1 MNLLISIKP
10 EFVKKILSGE
20 KKYEFRRTIFRQKVD
35 KIYIYSTAPDKLI
48 VGYFDFEEIIEDTP
62 SNLWDKF
69 NKCGGIS
76 KESFFDYY
84 EGKEIGYAI
93 KIGKLH
99 IFPKPIDV
107 SSLENFRAPQSF
119 CYIED
124 IRN

>member
-10 EFVKKILSGE
+10 EFVEKILSGE

-35 KIYIYSTAPDKLI
+35 KIYIYSTYPDKLI

-69 NKCGGIS
+69 NQCGGIS
-76 KESFFDYY
+76 KESFFEYY

-99 IFPKPIDV
+99 IFSEPIDV
-107 SSLENFRAPQSF
+107 STLEDFRAPQSF
-119 CYIED
+119 CYIGD
-124 IRN
+124 IEN

>member
-10 EFVKKILSGE
+10 EFVEKILSGE

-35 KIYIYSTAPDKLI
+35 KVYIYSTSPDKLI
-48 VGYFDFEEIIEDTP
+48 VGYFDFEEVIEDTP

-69 NKCGGIS
+69 NGCGGIS
-76 KESFFDYY
+76 KESFFEYY

-99 IFPKPIDV
+99 VFSKPIDV
-107 SSLENFRAPQSF
+107 STLKDFRAPQSF

-124 IRN
+124 IEN